1 MTKLE
6 QFVAQ
11 LEEKYNHPIT
21 INGDK
26 LIVNKHT
33 PEYMYNKYG
42 VKSNIHAEID
52 TKVFDL
58 SDMKHDTHLF
68 YYIVESYMLYDLFL
82 FYAGDP
88 ENLIPVSD
96 FNVVANSIE
105 DVVLTF
111 TMANIDVK
119 LDLSMRKGIK
129 VEKTTFVRNGQL
141 FEVTYDGIPLDP
153 REYGVERIQY
163 VLEHAVQL

>member
-6 QFVAQ
+6 QFVA
-11 LEEKYNHPIT
+11 LMEEKYNHPIT
-21 INGDK
+21 IDGDK
-26 LIVNKHT
+26 LIVDKQTSEN
-33 PEYMYNKYG
+33 MYEKYG

-58 SDMKHDTHLF
+58 SDLKNDMHRF

-82 FYAGDP
+82 YAGDP

-96 FNVVANSIE
+96 FHVVANSVD

-129 VEKTTFVRNGQL
+129 VEKTTFIRNGQS

-153 REYGVERIQY
+153 REYGIERVQY